1 MDTVTTAPRTTQKV
15 SIPKARHWAGC
26 TLNNYTVV
34 DEAKFLTM
42 IEPIADYYVY
52 GKEVGASGTKHLQF
66 MISFKTQKALTAL
79 KKIFPTA
86 HWEMKVPQSTMLRS
100 SNYCKK
106 GAQTKAEWDLHHED
120 GPLFGLNADYTE
132 FGILPLDQKTAGL
145 KVIKDNYDDT
155 IAKAK
160 AGNIEEINSEHQLK
174 YYGTIKKIESDTK
187 NKIRVPNDD
196 WKRISEGGKPEDL
209 PHKWYYGPTGMR
221 RSKSLIKSGPPLA
234 SLLYLRNWKDF

>member
-1 MDTVTTAPRTTQKV
+1 MQVETVTTAPQTTQKM
-15 SIPKARHWAGC
+15 PQAKHWAGC
-26 TLNNYTVV
+26 TLNNYTAV

-52 GKEVGASGTKHLQF
+52 GKEVGANGTKHLQF
-66 MISFKTQKALTAL
+66 MVSFKTVKRLSAL
-79 KKIFPTA
+79 KKILPTA

-106 GAQTKAEWDLHHED
+106 GSQTKAEWDLHHED
-120 GPLFGLNADYTE
+120 GPLFGFNADYTE

-187 NKIRVPNDD
+187 NKIRVPNDN